1 MTTRRVVVGVDG
13 SLLAVRALDRAAEE
27 AALRGAALEIGY
39 AVPDPDV
46 AGPVLQTAVSRARA
60 RHPGLEA
67 TAVPL
72 TGEPARALADLGR
85 DAALTVVGSRGF
97 GGFAGLLLGSVSLRL
112 AAYTES
118 PLLVVRRDAHP
129 AEYGEVL
136 LGIESDEDAD
146 ASAYA
151 FEEAER
157 RHARL
162 RIVHAWTYRY
172 SVPDALV
179 PVPATSVQEDINR
192 QAAAEEAVPGFTV
205 AGLREKHPRVGIETR
220 TVRSGPVH
228 ALLNATRTADV
239 VVIASHRRPGEGR
252 YGFQLGHVTRA
263 LLHHA
268 HCSVVVVPSPAE
280 ES

>member
-46 AGPVLQTAVSRARA
+46 AGPVLQSAVSRARA
-60 RHPGLEA
+60 RHPGLEV

-72 TGEPARALADLGR
+72 AGDPARALAELGR

-112 AAYTES
+112 AASTES
-118 PLLVVRRDAHP
+118 PLLVVRRDTRPTA
-129 AEYGEVL
+129 YGEVL
-136 LGIESDEDAD
+136 LGIESDADAD

-151 FEEAER
+151 FQEAER

-172 SVPDALV
+172 SAPDALV
-179 PVPATSVQEDINR
+179 PVPATSVQDDINR
-192 QAAAEEAVPGFTV
+192 QAAAEEAVPAFAV

-239 VVIASHRRPGEGR
+239 AVIASHRSREEGR
-252 YGFQLGHVTRA
+252 HGFQLGHVTRA

-268 HCSVVVVPSPAE
+268 HCSVVVVPSVAE

>member
-46 AGPVLQTAVSRARA
+46 AGPVLQTAVSRART
-60 RHPGLEA
+60 RQPGLEV

-72 TGEPARALADLGR
+72 TGDPAHALAERGR

-118 PLLVVRRDAHP
+118 PLLVVRREDAPP
-129 AEYGEVL
+129 AEHGEVL
-136 LGIESDEDAD
+136 LGIESDADAD

-172 SVPDALV
+172 SAPDALV
-179 PVPATSVQEDINR
+179 PVPATSVQDDINR
-192 QAAAEEAVPGFTV
+192 QAAAEEAVPAFAV

-239 VVIASHRRPGEGR
+239 AVIASHRRRGR
-252 YGFQLGHVTRA
+252 HGLQLGHVTRA

-268 HCSVVVVPSPAE
+268 HCSVVVVPSITE